1 MRRLA
6 LADVQADL
14 LKKIA
19 ADLGEGHE
27 VLTLVVDVTDEAD
40 VQKMVDDTIAKFGRL
55 DYAVNCAGIA
65 GQSDSMSAFSL
76 EMYEKVIA
84 VNQRGVFLSMRAQLA
99 ALAKQ
104 DLVDG

>member
-1 MRRLA
+1 VRRLA